1 MTALTRRKLLIGGAA
16 AFAATRRARAAIYP
30 DHPIRIV
37 VPYDAGGLGQTIMQL
52 LAVKMQQVL
61 GQKLVIESKPGAG
74 GNIGTIEVARSAPD
88 GYTVLV
94 AAANNYVINQYLF
107 KLPLDPLTAL
117 TPIANV
123 ADVPLVLFSNPSV
136 KAHNLKEFV
145 ELARTKPGQLSYGS
159 PSVGT
164 VNHLLMERLKQAA
177 GINIVHIPFHGSPPA
192 VLALLMNEIQLL
204 PLGLGPASSYLR
216 DGKLTTLAVA
226 TEKRLRQLPDTPT
239 MIESGYPGFVASN
252 WWGMA
257 VPSGTPGDI
266 VQALYRATTTA
277 LQEPNVISRFDTMG
291 LVRPVGTPQQFA
303 ASLKQQAAVWRTT
316 IERGKIVLQ

>member
-1 MTALTRRKLLIGGAA
+1 MTGLTRRKLLVSGVAA
-16 AFAATRRARAAIYP
+16 AGATRRAVAATYP
-30 DHPIRIV
+30 DRPVRIV
-37 VPYDAGGLGQTIMQL
+37 VPYDAGGVGQTIMQL

-107 KLPLDPLTAL
+107 KLPIDPLTAL

-123 ADVPLVLFSNPSV
+123 ADVPLVLFSNPTV

-145 ELARTKPGQLSYGS
+145 DLARAKPGQLSYGS

-177 GINIVHIPFHGSPPA
+177 GIDIVHIPFHGSPPA
-192 VLALLMNEIQLL
+192 VLALLMDEIQLL
-204 PLGLGPASSYLR
+204 PLGLGAASSYVR
-216 DGKLTTLAVA
+216 DGKLITLAVA
-226 TEKRLRQLPDTPT
+226 TEKRLPQLPDTPT

-252 WWGMA
+252 WWGMS
-257 VPSGTPGDI
+257 VPSGTSDDI
-266 VQALYRATTTA
+266 VQALYHASTVA
-277 LQEPNVISRFDTMG
+277 LQEPNVISRFEAMG

-303 ASLKQQAAVWRTT
+303 RSLKQQAEVWRTT